1 MSIAT
6 TAKTVH
12 RESVVTSVSDVASFL
27 QETLGQKLVAHMVG
41 VSNPKTVG
49 KWASGES
56 APRSAHEDALRSV
69 HQISLLLLTKESRH
83 TVRAWFLGMNPQL
96 NDLSPAN
103 VIADGRYGDVLAAA
117 KAFLAGG

>member
-1 MSIAT
+1 MNISSASE
-6 TAKTVH
+6 AAH
-12 RESVVTSVSDVASFL
+12 RESVTAPSSDVAGFL

-56 APRSAHEDALRSV
+56 EPRDNHESTLRHV
-69 HQISLLLLTKESRH
+69 HQISRLLMTEESGH
-83 TVRAWFLGMNPQL
+83 TVRAWFMGLNPQL
-96 NDLSPAN
+96 DDVSPA
-103 VIADGRYGDVLAAA
+103 VALSEGRDRDVLVAA